1 MKTITLYHSG
11 FQQIRK
17 PDIRYGRSNADFGQ
31 GFYLSDDEEFAR
43 RWAKR
48 RRGETT
54 WINIYTLD
62 TNDLN
67 RLEFQRDR
75 EWFDYIYAN
84 RSFRKDAHPEA
95 DVIIGPIA
103 NDTIYD
109 TFGITTSGI
118 LEKEEAIKL
127 LLIGPE
133 YRQITLK
140 TQKAADHLKW
150 ISAEEVSEAETEK
163 YRDILKEE
171 QARFQEGFV
180 AVLKDME
187 QRDIMG

>member
-1 MKTITLYHSG
+1 MKQDKRIALYHSG
-11 FQQIRK
+11 FQQIEK
-17 PDIRYGRSNADFGQ
+17 PDIHHGRRNADFGQ

-54 WINIYTLD
+54 WINIYELD
-62 TNDLN
+62 LSGLN
-67 RLEFQRDR
+67 TVEFQRDQK
-75 EWFDYIYAN
+75 WFDYIYAN
-84 RSFRKDAHPEA
+84 RSFQKDMYPDA

-118 LEKEEAIKL
+118 LEKEEALKL

-133 YRQITLK
+133 YHQIVLK
-140 TQKAADHLKW
+140 TQKAVDHLKW
-150 ISAEEVSEAETEK
+150 ISVEEVGEEEAKE
-163 YRDILKEE
+163 YALILKKE
-171 QARFQEGFV
+171 QTAYQEQFV
-180 AVLKDME
+180 AVLESLDRE
-187 QRDIMG
+187 

>member
-1 MKTITLYHSG
+1 MKRSIILYHGG
-11 FQQIRK
+11 FQTIK
-17 PDIRYGRSNADFGQ
+17 EPDIRHGRRNADFSQ

-54 WINIYTLD
+54 LINIYELD
-62 TNDLN
+62 LSDLN
-67 RLEFQRDR
+67 ILEFQRDQK
-75 EWFDYIYAN
+75 WFDYIYAN
-84 RSFRKDAHPEA
+84 RSFQKDMYQEA

-118 LEKEEAIKL
+118 LKKEEALKL

-133 YRQITLK
+133 YRQIVLK

-150 ISAEEVSEAETEK
+150 IKAEEVSETETER
-163 YRDILKEE
+163 YRSILEKE
-171 QARFQEGFV
+171 QKRFQEDFV
-180 AVLKDME
+180 AVLEGLDQE
-187 QRDIMG
+187 

>member
-1 MKTITLYHSG
+1 MKKDERIILYHGG
-11 FQQIRK
+11 FQQIEK
-17 PDIRYGRSNADFGQ
+17 PDIHHGRRNADFGQ

-54 WINIYTLD
+54 RINIYEL
-62 TNDLN
+62 DLN
-67 RLEFQRDR
+67 GLNVLELQRDQK
-75 EWFDYIYAN
+75 WFDYIYAN
-84 RSFRKDAHPEA
+84 RSYQKDMYPEA

-109 TFGITTSGI
+109 TFGITTSSI
-118 LEKEEAIKL
+118 LKKEEALKL

-133 YRQITLK
+133 YRQTVLK

-150 ISAEEVSEAETEK
+150 IRVEEMSEAEAREYQT
-163 YRDILKEE
+163 ILKEE
-171 QARFQEGFV
+171 QTEYQ
-180 AVLKDME
+180 
-187 QRDIMG
+187 